1 MVRYM
6 ESLQT
11 TGVFWS
17 PDNLE
22 KCVEGTL
29 IWDPGSGARVTLQ
42 SRVIEELANPIRSA
56 GTGVVLGRSGDPA
69 LIVADGTPRIL
80 LGDTEEGPV
89 TCVDSYLQYL
99 PKKGFDVAAIFEQ
112 TWDPYTL
119 IVGAH
124 IPEGNAAKLGAVR
137 FILDGSAWWS
147 QLPDSD
153 CVASSVGEVV
163 CQRTHDGFVWLE
175 FHPTS
180 ALTLRSAG
188 RVVHSIMTL
197 MKLAVDVELKP
208 RNIQVRQQGEE
219 EWLEVRNRTQVL
231 IPTPCPDPHE
241 LLSPSVVTLKRL
253 AKWLEIEH
261 HMDGLAEAVAFPVK
275 GQAMQVQALVAC
287 SLIEGIHKR
296 IVKSHSIDYVDRVRG
311 LHKIAMRIAPEITN
325 PVVKWDKVIKNA
337 RNDLAHH
344 NKVRS
349 FNEQFYNWLITESSA
364 IWVLRLCL
372 LSHVGFTDQEIADAI
387 SEHQGYQFYRE
398 NLNMHVQEREAE
410 FKTSGT
416 GAS

>member
-1 MVRYM
+1 MFSYM

-17 PDNLE
+17 PDNVE
-22 KCVEGTL
+22 KRVEGTL
-29 IWDPGSGARVTLQ
+29 IWEPGSRARVTLK
-42 SRVIEELANPIRSA
+42 SRVIEELANPITSS
-56 GTGVVLGRSGDPA
+56 GTGVVLERTGDPA
-69 LIVADGTPRIL
+69 QIVADGAPRIL
-80 LGDTEEGPV
+80 LGDTEEGRV

-99 PKKGFDVAAIFEQ
+99 PNKGFGKAAIFEQ
-112 TWDPYTL
+112 TLDPYTL

-124 IPEGNAAKLGAVR
+124 VPEGNAAKLSAVR
-137 FILDGSAWWS
+137 LILDGSGWWS
-147 QLPDSD
+147 QLPDFD
-153 CVASSVGEVV
+153 RVECKVGEVV
-163 CQRTHDGFVWLE
+163 CQRTDAGPVWLE
-175 FHPTS
+175 FHPSS
-180 ALTLRSAG
+180 ALTLRSAD

-208 RNIQVRQQGEE
+208 HRLQVRQQGLED
-219 EWLEVRNRTQVL
+219 WLEVKNRGQVL
-231 IPTPCPDPHE
+231 LPTPCHDPNE
-241 LLSPSVVTLKRL
+241 LLPPSTVTLERL
-253 AKWLEIEH
+253 ARWLEIEQY
-261 HMDGLAEAVAFPVK
+261 MDGLAEAVVFPSK

-296 IVKSHSIDYVDRVRG
+296 IVKSHRIDYVDRVRG